1 VLESSFNG
9 FGSALG
15 HSAHLQWDGCGE
27 QWSANGSNCSGKLP
41 CSSRKKAR
49 ADGLACSQP
58 IDYKALLLVFVG
70 ARRELF
76 VGAMSDLK
84 GRLIT
89 ICMLVGALAMIGLV
103 LTGTLQMRVF
113 RSPVAQIAIK

>member
-1 VLESSFNG
+1 LFSW
-9 FGSALG
+9 GSPFRA
-15 HSAHLQWDGCGE
+15 GE
-27 QWSANGSNCSGKLP
+27 
-41 CSSRKKAR
+41 
-49 ADGLACSQP
+49 
-58 IDYKALLLVFVG
+58 F
-70 ARRELF
+70 F

-103 LTGTLQMRVF
+103 LTGTLQLRGS